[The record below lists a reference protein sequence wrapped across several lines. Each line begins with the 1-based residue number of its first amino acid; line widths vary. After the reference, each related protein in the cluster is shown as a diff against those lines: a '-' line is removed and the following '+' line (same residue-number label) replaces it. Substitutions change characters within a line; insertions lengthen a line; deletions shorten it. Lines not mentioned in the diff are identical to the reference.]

1 MIKNNNF
8 FIKKIDSVVFLG
20 YENIHEEFK
29 KINKS
34 LNIKS
39 FIISAKKKFK
49 TDRKVYYYPKQKI
62 DNSFKKLIFK
72 ICNPNNTLFVSYTS
86 RWIFN
91 KANID
96 NIFAGNIINF
106 HNSRLPTEAGGGGYS
121 WRIMKNDRIF
131 NLLAHVIDE
140 KIDTGPIISEKT
152 SIFPSFCK
160 VPEDFDSHE
169 SKYLKEFYKE
179 ILVALKNKKKFIL
192 KHQQKSLRRYNPRIN
207 SNINGWIDWDMSS
220 HDLVNFIDSF
230 GNPYIGASTYIKK
243 KQRVFIKE
251 VHLHG
256 AELPNHPFMS
266 GIIYRKQNNWIVVST
281 KDSNSLIIEKVLD
294 NKGKNIIEKL
304 KEGDRFYTTPDKK
317 FISRS
322 MRIKYVLKN

>member
-1 MIKNNNF
+1 M
-8 FIKKIDSVVFLG
+8 
-20 YENIHEEFK
+20 
-29 KINKS
+29 
-34 LNIKS
+34 
-39 FIISAKKKFK
+39 
-49 TDRKVYYYPKQKI
+49 
-62 DNSFKKLIFK
+62 
-72 ICNPNNTLFVSYTS
+72 
-86 RWIFN
+86 
-91 KANID
+91 
-96 NIFAGNIINF
+96 
-106 HNSRLPTEAGGGGYS
+106 
-121 WRIMKNDRIF
+121 
-131 NLLAHVIDE
+131 
-140 KIDTGPIISEKT
+140 
-152 SIFPSFCK
+152 
-160 VPEDFDSHE
+160 
-169 SKYLKEFYKE
+169 
-179 ILVALKNKKKFIL
+179 ALKNKKKFIL
-192 KHQQKSLRRYNPRIN
+192 KHQQKSLRRYNPRIDT
-207 SNINGWIDWDMSS
+207 NINGWIDWDMSS

-317 FISRS
+317 FVSRS